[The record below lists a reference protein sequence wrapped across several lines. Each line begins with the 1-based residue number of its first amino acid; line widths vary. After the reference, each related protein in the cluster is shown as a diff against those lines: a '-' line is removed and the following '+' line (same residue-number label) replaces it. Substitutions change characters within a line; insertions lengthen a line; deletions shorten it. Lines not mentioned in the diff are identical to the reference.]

1 MKHSLLISSS
11 SIILPPLS
19 SGASKLCSAPL
30 LTLDRS
36 ELLALFLSCFTL
48 LHFISKSLPSYQ
60 PFSSASYRI
69 LFFTV
74 SVINIPLSR
83 LRNAQNLI
91 LLSWF
96 VLVPYTVPSRVA
108 YHCHTLHCL
117 LNINAVAITYL
128 IVTCFRSW
136 SFWYFWSTETD
147 FQLARTIPSLSLC
160 DLKVGCQG

>member
-1 MKHSLLISSS
+1 MKHSLLLSSLS
-11 SIILPPLS
+11 FILPLLS
-19 SGASKLCSAPL
+19 FGASKLCSAPL

-74 SVINIPLSR
+74 SVM
-83 LRNAQNLI
+83 NAQNLI

-136 SFWYFWSTETD
+136 SFWYFWSTETN
-147 FQLARTIPSLSLC
+147 FQSGRTIPSLSLC